1 MKLEINSYMSIEV
14 TEPNELLELM
24 SDDEQIELIESLSC
38 RESVI
43 KHVSDQL
50 IHGCTENGHS
60 GWMSYGESPQT
71 ATQLAIRGL
80 IENINNMA
88 YQEIQR
94 LESLVK
100 GEKEATQYWVDKFHS
115 KSGGNY

>member
-14 TEPNELLELM
+14 SEPNELLELM
-24 SDDEQIELIESLSC
+24 SDDEKLELIESLSC

-43 KHVSDQL
+43 KHVADQL

-60 GWMSYGESPQT
+60 GWKSYGESPDT
-71 ATQLAIRGL
+71 ATQLAIRSL
-80 IENINNMA
+80 IENINSLA

-100 GEKEATQYWVDKFHS
+100 SEKETTKYWVDKFHAR
-115 KSGGNY
+115 SGDNY